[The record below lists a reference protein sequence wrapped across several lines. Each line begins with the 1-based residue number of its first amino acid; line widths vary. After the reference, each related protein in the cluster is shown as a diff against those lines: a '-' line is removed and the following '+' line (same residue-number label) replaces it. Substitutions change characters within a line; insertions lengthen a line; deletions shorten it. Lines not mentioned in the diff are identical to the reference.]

1 MFWSQKFDEMH
12 FWTTSDIRCE
22 NTELIN
28 ILRKFKGSFFGSHRS
43 CKNKTRRYDWLVL
56 NNLCITSM
64 YQHYSVQILC
74 SINWYWII
82 MPWKQSVKFRDYPFN
97 MGSKVFIAPKVQTF
111 SSFMLICGIRFI
123 YNMLNRLTG
132 SLCKSSSNMF

>member
-43 CKNKTRRYDWLVL
+43 CKNKTRRYEWLVL
-56 NNLCITSM
+56 NNLCYTWK
-64 YQHYSVQILC
+64 YQHSSVQILC
-74 SINWYWII
+74 SINWYWIL
-82 MPWKQSVKFRDYPFN
+82 MPWKQLWLLCLVPRLPFLYCSVR
-97 MGSKVFIAPKVQTF
+97 SLLLESQHT
-111 SSFMLICGIRFI
+111 S
-123 YNMLNRLTG
+123 G
-132 SLCKSSSNMF
+132 SLLIGSLVEWFSNKCYLR